1 LKENGLLEDIYLT
14 PRGIERAR
22 RSWLRPWISPYFDS
36 LVDRKY
42 RKSTLAVYANR
53 LLSFGE
59 FLEQRGACDIVDVR
73 RWVEPFLQQRGL
85 PAHRTR
91 NWRSTL
97 DRFVRDLVRQ
107 QAIPAPASPP
117 PVCPHIELVED
128 YACFLR
134 EQRGAGREGLSLV
147 RRHCSALLIHL
158 AAQGISDLSTLTPP
172 VIHGFI
178 TDQGQR
184 YARKTLTHICSSVRG
199 FLTYLYRRRVVPR
212 DLGPVVVAPRLFRHE
227 QCPRFLT
234 RPEVEAVLATID
246 RQEARGRRDYA
257 MVLLLATYGLRGIEV
272 VRLRLDDIDW
282 RGQKLHIRKRK
293 AGNHSIYP
301 LTGPVGDALL
311 SYLRHGRPDSTH
323 REVFLTFRA
332 PFLPL
337 APNGALYKAA
347 CKSMTLAGVRVER
360 PGTHTFRY
368 SCAQRLVEHGLP
380 LKSVADYLGHQDVN
394 TTYRYTMI
402 AIDQLR
408 DVASGDGED
417 LL

>member
-1 LKENGLLEDIYLT
+1 MFFSLKENGLLEDIYLT

-107 QAIPAPASPP
+107 QAIPAPASLP

-147 RRHCSALLIHL
+147 RRNCSALLIHL

-257 MVLLLATYGLRGIEV
+257 MGSCEFCAHGE
-272 VRLRLDDIDW
+272 
-282 RGQKLHIRKRK
+282 
-293 AGNHSIYP
+293 AGR
-301 LTGPVGDALL
+301 D
-311 SYLRHGRPDSTH
+311 
-323 REVFLTFRA
+323 F
-332 PFLPL
+332 
-337 APNGALYKAA
+337 
-347 CKSMTLAGVRVER
+347 
-360 PGTHTFRY
+360 
-368 SCAQRLVEHGLP
+368 
-380 LKSVADYLGHQDVN
+380 LKSASSLRVSFDGNAGGTPCGIRVLVHWRLLRQLSVSSHRLACLLG
-394 TTYRYTMI
+394 TASRFTRS
-402 AIDQLR
+402 ALEGSDQ
-408 DVASGDGED
+408 
-417 LL
+417 